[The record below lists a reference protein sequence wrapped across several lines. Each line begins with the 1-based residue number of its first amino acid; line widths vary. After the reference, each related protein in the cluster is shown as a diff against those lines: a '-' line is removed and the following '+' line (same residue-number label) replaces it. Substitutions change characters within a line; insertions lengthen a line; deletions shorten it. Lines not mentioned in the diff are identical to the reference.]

1 MQTIYTMRDE
11 VYCRV
16 DALCTRAGVLGP
28 SSFSPVPASVLMTA
42 LERIDVET
50 LGEEDLREYEA
61 LFRMIEDDGHVYAD
75 DIFFIDP
82 VAGAN
87 IGFNIADYKD
97 FDHSNSSYGSLRYDH
112 RENTL
117 LPYRFEPALLSLG
130 VKMGFGEST
139 FLEGNIE
146 MKNSNHVMYESTMGL
161 LFTFLDVDRGMTREW
176 PFRAGGSF
184 GNSYFNLI
192 LGRFPHSIGNGIT
205 GNLLVGDNFNYQEL
219 FNVSLM
225 SNHFSYNISITRFDM
240 QRFLDEDNPDQSRTT
255 ISRSEFDGDQQ
266 FRVVHRFDVNM
277 FDKVRLALNLGTIYS
292 SQYGFDIR
300 FLYPFVFGHNYYNY
314 TNTLPKTDIDEAN
327 NIMSLEAEWVIIDGL
342 RLTSQAVIDQ
352 LQMSWENKDD
362 VPAAYGF
369 LANLEYD
376 TQIGKGWL
384 GTWIEAVYTSPYLYL
399 NGKYVETD
407 TYSYVD
413 NNLDYIVGYKMLNL
427 DDFGFSGYIHGP
439 DTIVLAIGADYADAG
454 GRFEAGA
461 NLMYKVQGMKG
472 LKYYS
477 MDSQTTIIDM
487 SDAYI
492 GQDLTKFKQDNATP
506 SGGWDSAEHL
516 LKLAAFGIYNLGPY
530 SWGRISFYAA
540 AGSNLYFNFNHEK
553 GNMELQP
560 QMLIGVKYSF

>member
-1 MQTIYTMRDE
+1 M
-11 VYCRV
+11 
-16 DALCTRAGVLGP
+16 
-28 SSFSPVPASVLMTA
+28 
-42 LERIDVET
+42 
-50 LGEEDLREYEA
+50 
-61 LFRMIEDDGHVYAD
+61 
-75 DIFFIDP
+75 
-82 VAGAN
+82 
-87 IGFNIADYKD
+87 
-97 FDHSNSSYGSLRYDH
+97 
-112 RENTL
+112 
-117 LPYRFEPALLSLG
+117 
-130 VKMGFGEST
+130 KMGFGEST
-139 FLEGNIE
+139 FLEGCIE
-146 MKNSNHVMYESTMGL
+146 LKNSNHVMYESTMGL
-161 LFTFLDVDRGMTREW
+161 LFTFLDVDKAMAREW

-184 GNSYFNLI
+184 GNKYFNLI

-219 FNVSLM
+219 LNVSLM

-240 QRFLDEDNPDQSRTT
+240 QRFIDEDSPDQNMTT

-266 FRVVHRFDVNM
+266 FRVVHRFDVNL

-292 SQYGFDIR
+292 SQYGFDMR

-342 RLTSQAVIDQ
+342 RLTAQAVIDQ

-362 VPAAYGF
+362 IPAAYGAM
-369 LANLEYD
+369 ANLEYD
-376 TQIGKGWL
+376 TQLGDGWI

-399 NGKYVETD
+399 NGKYVTTD

-427 DDFGFSGYIHGP
+427 DDFGYSGYIHGP
-439 DTIVLAIGADYADAG
+439 DTIVLAIGANYADAG

-477 MDSQTTIIDM
+477 MDSQLTIIDM

-492 GQDLTKFKQDNATP
+492 EQDPTKFKKDNVTP

-516 LKLAAFGIYNLGPY
+516 LKLAAFGTYNFGPY
-530 SWGRISFYAA
+530 SWGKISLYVA

-560 QMLIGVKYSF
+560 QMLIGAKYSF